1 MKALYPGSFDPITY
15 GHLDVLKRARKVF
28 DQLTVAVVEN
38 PRKAALFSAAERRRL
53 VEESLKE
60 VGIEDV
66 PVITYSGLLIE
77 CAKRLGVVAIVRGL
91 RATSDFDYEFQMAL
105 MNRDLDSDIFLI
117 AVDYFP
123 QTQGCNADCAV
134 GVIHFQTDRC
144 CRAIRDV
151 CFDRR
156 RRTSQ
161 LDLNRSWSRVGKVLA
176 HVIDCHCDGI

>member
-105 MNRDLDSDIFLI
+105 MNRDLDSDIETVFFMTAGEYSFLSSSI
-117 AVDYFP
+117 VKEVKRYGGEVSKFVP
-123 QTQGCNADCAV
+123 
-134 GVIHFQTDRC
+134 RC
-144 CRAIRDV
+144 VERA
-151 CFDRR
+151 
-156 RRTSQ
+156 
-161 LDLNRSWSRVGKVLA
+161 LA
-176 HVIDCHCDGI
+176 EKFRETA